1 MISERRNTLFY
12 VCALIEYISRETLN
26 HRGYVVDKIGK
37 TGMQKLF
44 KDASVNHCLT
54 FEQVSAEVIEQYCIE
69 DGSYDT
75 ISDCK
80 YSIPS
85 CIDVGKIYAY
95 LTEILSTDESA
106 DVDMVMKIFESFLS
120 DAISDFKTGVYF
132 ENLSYLSESFKS
144 GKMLEL

>member
-26 HRGYVVDKIGK
+26 HRGYVVGKIGK
-37 TGMQKLF
+37 KGMMKLF
-44 KDASVNHCLT
+44 KDAPVNHCLT
-54 FEQVSAEVIEQYCIE
+54 FEQVSAEVIGQYRIE
-69 DGSYDT
+69 TGNYDT

-85 CIDVGKIYAY
+85 FMDIGKVYAY
-95 LTEILSTDESA
+95 LTEMLSPDESTDVE
-106 DVDMVMKIFESFLS
+106 MVMKIFESFLS

-132 ENLSYLSESFKS
+132 ENLSYLSESYIA
-144 GKMLEL
+144 GNLLES